1 MKNICLGFSVGH
13 NRGAAITVDGEI
25 KVSVSNERITRRKTD
40 HSKDI
45 PEESIDYCLNALGIT
60 YADVDLW
67 VYNITEEDVDI
78 PAQFEEFTGLS
89 REKLEF
95 VPHHMAHAYSTFY
108 ASNFEEAVVVVVDA
122 MGSLYN
128 DQTPIKKWY
137 QLDESQLEP
146 GQQWGEAYSIYKF
159 TKDNARPEPVYKK
172 WTRFPF
178 QPPYEGSI
186 GYLYGMGSK
195 QLVYSEKH
203 NTWQAGKLMG
213 LASYA
218 DKEWVDKQP
227 EYSIRTESDL
237 QVPTAPI
244 MEDVANYKSDF
255 QAKANI
261 AGLYQREQEL
271 NSMHLVEM
279 AKKMT
284 GMDSLCV
291 AGGSFLNCN
300 TNEMI
305 IKSGLFENNYFLPP
319 ADDSG
324 IPIGCAFFGS
334 SLLEATRKIPEN
346 WMPAYLGKTYSDK
359 DVEEAVKDRNDVFA
373 YKYTEEGI
381 IELAALALSE
391 NKVIGWFNG
400 GSENGPRALG
410 NRSILANP
418 SKKWM
423 VEYIN
428 SEIKKREW
436 YRPFAPSVL
445 FERQAEIFDLDVY
458 SPYMLV
464 TTTVK
469 PEWRERIPAVTHF
482 DHTSRYQSVTPQS
495 NEKYHKLISRFEEKT
510 GIPVV
515 LNTSF
520 NGPEEPI
527 VETPTDAIN
536 TMLKHDLYALFINN
550 YVIMKKK

>member
-1 MKNICLGFSVGH
+1 
-13 NRGAAITVDGEI
+13 
-25 KVSVSNERITRRKTD
+25 
-40 HSKDI
+40 
-45 PEESIDYCLNALGIT
+45 
-60 YADVDLW
+60 
-67 VYNITEEDVDI
+67 
-78 PAQFEEFTGLS
+78 
-89 REKLEF
+89 
-95 VPHHMAHAYSTFY
+95 MA
-108 ASNFEEAVVVVVDA
+108 
-122 MGSLYN
+122 
-128 DQTPIKKWY
+128 
-137 QLDESQLEP
+137 
-146 GQQWGEAYSIYKF
+146 
-159 TKDNARPEPVYKK
+159 
-172 WTRFPF
+172 
-178 QPPYEGSI
+178 
-186 GYLYGMGSK
+186 
-195 QLVYSEKH
+195 
-203 NTWQAGKLMG
+203 
-213 LASYA
+213 
-218 DKEWVDKQP
+218 
-227 EYSIRTESDL
+227 
-237 QVPTAPI
+237 
-244 MEDVANYKSDF
+244 
-255 QAKANI
+255 
-261 AGLYQREQEL
+261 
-271 NSMHLVEM
+271 
-279 AKKMT
+279 
-284 GMDSLCV
+284 
-291 AGGSFLNCN
+291 
-300 TNEMI
+300 
-305 IKSGLFENNYFLPP
+305 
-319 ADDSG
+319 
-324 IPIGCAFFGS
+324 
-334 SLLEATRKIPEN
+334 
-346 WMPAYLGKTYSDK
+346 K